1 MPNAKNDNWPN
12 TQSISRNNGN
22 IKSEACFFQYTG
34 RFYAFDGAI
43 GNTHG
48 NESTIG
54 SIPLLPGPV
63 IHLEPGGK
71 LVFSLHN
78 KLGK

>member
-1 MPNAKNDNWPN
+1 MDNVKSANKQNVQKMYSDDVNMKNN
-12 TQSISRNNGN
+12 T
-22 IKSEACFFQYTG
+22 CFFEYTG
-34 RFYAFDGAI
+34 RFYTFDGAI

-48 NESTIG
+48 NATIIG

-63 IHLEPGGK
+63 VHLAPGGK

-78 KLGK
+78 KLGN